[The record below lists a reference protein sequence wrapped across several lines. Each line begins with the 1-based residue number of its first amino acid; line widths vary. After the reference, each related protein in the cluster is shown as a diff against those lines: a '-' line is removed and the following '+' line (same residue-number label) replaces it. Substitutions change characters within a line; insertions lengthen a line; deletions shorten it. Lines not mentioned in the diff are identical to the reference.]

1 MWLKFSANTIIL
13 YLLVTIDDYAKK
25 TQRSRRDNV

>member
-1 MWLKFSANTIIL
+1 MWLKFSANIIIL

-25 TQRSRRDNV
+25 TQGSRRDNV